1 MVEILIWII
10 IALLFILSFVGL
22 IYPIIPGVLVL
33 WVGFLLYQFFINSNE
48 LNLIFWIAMGV
59 FTVGLF
65 VADIIANSY
74 FVKKYG
80 GSKWGERGA
89 AIAVIIG
96 SFIIP
101 PFGIIIVPFVVVF
114 IIEMLQQRS
123 LPEAFKASI
132 GSLFGFLGG
141 TVAKLVIQVIMII
154 WFFVVVLF

>member
-1 MVEILIWII
+1 MVDILIWIV
-10 IALLFILSFVGL
+10 IAALFILSFVGL

-33 WVGFLLYQFFINSNE
+33 WVGFLLYQFFINADE
-48 LNLIFWIAMGV
+48 LNLIFWIAMGL
-59 FTVGLF
+59 FTVALF

-114 IIEMLQQRS
+114 IIEMLQQRT
-123 LPEAFKASI
+123 LMDAFKASI

-141 TVAKLVIQVIMII
+141 TIAKFVIQVIMII